1 MAAIVRVLA
10 RRAGLAY
17 RAALRPARAVQAHRP
32 PRARR
37 PADWSLQDI
46 VQFYGSLD
54 AYEEEQRRCG
64 LLRLEAQVRR

>member
-1 MAAIVRVLA
+1 MAAIVQGLV

-17 RAALRPARAVQAHRP
+17 RSVLAHRP